1 MNAPSLILASALLGL
16 SFISRTNGA
25 DTKPAP
31 GAASPSAPLLKQVD
45 LNTAD
50 IPTLESIPEIG
61 TNFANAVVAA
71 RPFKSVEDVNRVLKL
86 SPEKLNDLRRKVL
99 VSAVKPSSPPHTN
112 TPKAPGTKPPATNDG
127 KAIDRKEVSEP
138 YDRATER
145 RDADKP
151 AAKKTP

>member
-1 MNAPSLILASALLGL
+1 MNAPSLILTLGVLGL
-16 SFISRTNGA
+16 GFLPRTIGA
-25 DTKPAP
+25 DTAQKPV
-31 GAASPSAPLLKQVD
+31 AASPSAPHAGKID

-86 SPEKLNDLRRKVL
+86 SPEKLNTLRGKVMA
-99 VSAVKPSSPPHTN
+99 SAVKPTSPPHTD
-112 TPKAPGTKPPATNDG
+112 TPKAPGTKAPATNDG
-127 KAIDRKEVSEP
+127 KALDRKKVSEP

-145 RDADKP
+145 RDAGKP
-151 AAKKTP
+151 AAKKAP